1 MMSNKH
7 RVSAPL
13 SNSVFKNAT
22 VIPSKSVISITK
34 KKKQQPAQN
43 S

>member
-1 MMSNKH
+1 MSNKHH

-22 VIPSKSVISITK
+22 IIPSKSVISIIK
-34 KKKQQPAQN
+34 KKQQQPAQN